1 MLPPEL
7 SRAVATLAATE
18 LGRGSERLSQPVL
31 DDLAAACA
39 ALAEPTTQRVG
50 IITGFYVPRAEQPA
64 AETDG
69 PLGTAVLAQVLT
81 RCGATV
87 DVVTDEACHPV
98 VSAALTAAGV
108 PDTLAPAWPDV
119 DPSGWMHAVA
129 IERVGHGA
137 DGRHRNMLGDDISDV
152 TPPVDVMFEE
162 LTVPKTAVGDGGN
175 EVGMARLDPQLI
187 DDTVRLGATIR
198 SVVGCDHLI
207 VGGTSNW
214 GAHALAAL
222 LAAAA
227 GIDAPALTEAGS
239 RAILDAM
246 VAAGSVDGV
255 TAKNVPTVDGLS
267 WEDYWAVPEQINR
280 LLDEAR

>member
-1 MLPPEL
+1 MLSPEL
-7 SRAVATLAATE
+7 ARAVATLAATE

-31 DDLAAACA
+31 DDLGAACGALTAPA
-39 ALAEPTTQRVG
+39 AQRVG

-69 PLGTAVLAQVLT
+69 PLGTAVLAQVL
-81 RCGATV
+81 RALGIEV
-87 DVVTDEACHPV
+87 EVVTDSACHPV
-98 VSAALTAAGV
+98 VVAALTAAGV
-108 PDTLAPAWPDV
+108 PEALAPAWPDI
-119 DPSGWMHAVA
+119 DPSGWTHAVA

-137 DGRHRNMLGDDISDV
+137 DGRHRNMLGHDISDV
-152 TPPVDVMFEE
+152 TPPLDVMFEE
-162 LTVPKTAVGDGGN
+162 LTVPKMAIGDGGN
-175 EVGMARLDPQLI
+175 EAGMGRLDPALI
-187 DDTVRLGATIR
+187 DATVHLGATIR

-214 GAHALAAL
+214 GAHALAVL
-222 LAAAA
+222 LAAPAE
-227 GIDAPALTEAGS
+227 IEPPALTEDGA

-255 TAKNVPTVDGLS
+255 TAKNVATVDGLS
-267 WEDYWAVPEQINR
+267 WEDYWAIPERINR

>member
-1 MLPPEL
+1 MVSPEL
-7 SRAVATLAATE
+7 ARAVATLAATE
-18 LGRGSERLSQPVL
+18 LGRGSERLAEPVL

-39 ALAEPTTQRVG
+39 ALSSPAGQRVG
-50 IITGFYVPRAEQPA
+50 IITGFYVPRADQPA

-81 RCGATV
+81 GLGAEV
-87 DVVTDEACHPV
+87 EVVTDSACHPV
-98 VSAALTAAGV
+98 VAAALAAAGV
-108 PDTLAPAWPDV
+108 PGSLRPAWPDV
-119 DPSGWMHAVA
+119 DASGWTHVVA

-152 TPPVDVMFEE
+152 TPAVDVMFEE
-162 LTVPKTAVGDGGN
+162 LSIPKTAIGDGGN
-175 EVGMARLDPQLI
+175 EVGMGRLDPELI
-187 DDTVRLGATIR
+187 DATVHLGETIR
-198 SVVGCDHLI
+198 SIVDCDHLI

-222 LAAAA
+222 LAAQT

-255 TAKNVPTVDGLS
+255 TAENVPTVDGLS
-267 WEDYWAVPEQINR
+267 WGDYWAVAEQINR
-280 LLDEAR
+280 RLDEAR